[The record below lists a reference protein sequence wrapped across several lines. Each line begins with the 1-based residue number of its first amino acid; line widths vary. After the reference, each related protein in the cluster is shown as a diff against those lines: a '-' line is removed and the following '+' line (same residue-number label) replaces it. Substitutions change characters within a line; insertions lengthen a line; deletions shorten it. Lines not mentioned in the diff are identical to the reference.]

1 MILSDVSIKRP
12 VFATVLSL
20 LLIVVGLAAGL
31 RLAVREYPDVDT
43 PQVSV
48 GTSFRGAPAS
58 LVETQVT
65 EIIEGAVSGI
75 EGIRTL
81 RSVSRDGRSFVNIEF
96 NVERDLEAATNDVR
110 DKVAQ
115 VIDDLPETAEQPI
128 ISKADADSRPMLWMT
143 LTSNARDA
151 LALTDYADRFIVDRL
166 SVVPGVASVYIGGE
180 RRYAMRIWIDRQALS
195 ARGLTVNDVTAAL
208 NRENLELPA
217 GSIETTN
224 REVTIRTDTRFA
236 TEADFRQLVVSGGA
250 DGRPI
255 RLGDIARI
263 EVGAEDYKNEIRS
276 NGQQG
281 IGVGVIRQSKANTLD
296 VANGVRAEVEALRTS
311 LPPDMTISYSYDES
325 LFISEAIYEVMHALV
340 IALLLVVGIIFVFLR
355 SIAATLV
362 PAVAIPVS
370 VIASLTVLGAM
381 GFSINVL
388 TLLALVLA
396 IGLVVDDAIVVLEN
410 IHRRIEDGEP
420 PLLAAYRGARQIAFA
435 VIATT
440 LVLIAV
446 FVPISFMEGRTGR
459 LFGEFGIAMAA
470 SVAFSMLVALTLTP
484 MMCSKLLRAPGHA
497 NAAERGARRF
507 FDGLNTVYD
516 RMLGWAMGARLVVLA
531 VAVALSA
538 VAGLL
543 YEQVPKEFAPT
554 EDRGSFIVVV
564 EAPQGS
570 SYDYTSRNVEK
581 VEQILQPLVDEG
593 VASTVFT
600 IVSPGSSR
608 PAPVDRAFVIVRL
621 VPWAER
627 TAGQVDLVNRV
638 RPQLTAIPGVRAVPV
653 NPPGLGQRGFSNP
666 LEVVVAGL
674 DREDVKAWRDIMMDR
689 LLAEPG
695 LNNVNSDYEET
706 KPQLDVTV
714 DRERAAA
721 LGISAQ
727 DIGSTLEVMF
737 GSRTVTRFEDRGEQ
751 YDVVLQ
757 AENSDRASAADLSSL
772 FVRAG
777 TDGSLVPLSNLVR
790 MEEVAVP
797 KELRRVDRLPAITI
811 SAGLADGYGLGNAVE
826 RVQEIA
832 ATNLP
837 PQARISFDGQSREYV
852 DAGAGIMLTFA
863 LSILIVF
870 LVLAA
875 QFESWIHPVIILLA
889 VPLAL
894 TGGLA
899 GIWLSGGTLNIYS
912 QIGMVMLIGLMAK
925 NGILIVEFAN
935 QLRDEDGLSPAEAAR
950 KSAVLRL
957 RPILMTTIA
966 TVLGAVPLA
975 MGSGAGV
982 ESRSALAVVVIGGMT
997 LATIMTLFLVPVLYA
1012 MLAGFTKPAATI
1024 ANRLLALDRQ
1034 PATAHV
1040 HQDGASDDGR
1050 APPPAGPA
1058 GKFPGG
1064 KLPGDGVPGE

>member
-20 LLIVVGLAAGL
+20 LLVVLGLSAAI

-43 PQVSV
+43 PEVSIS
-48 GTSFRGAPAS
+48 TAYRGAPAS
-58 LVETQVT
+58 LVETQIT
-65 EIIEGAVSGI
+65 EIVEGAVSGI
-75 EGIRTL
+75 EGIRSM
-81 RSVSRDGRSFVNIEF
+81 RSVSRDGRSYVSIEF
-96 NVERDLEAATNDVR
+96 NVDRDLEAATNDVR

-115 VIDDLPETAEQPI
+115 VMDDLPETADQPI
-128 ISKADADSRPMLWMT
+128 ISKADADARAMLWVT
-143 LTSNARDA
+143 LTSDARDS
-151 LALTDYADRFIVDRL
+151 LALTDYADRYIVDRL

-180 RRYAMRIWIDRQALS
+180 RRYAMRIWIDRQALA
-195 ARGLTVNDVTAAL
+195 ARGLTVTDITAAL

-236 TEADFRQLVVSGGA
+236 GEDDFRRLILAGGT
-250 DGRPI
+250 DGSPI
-255 RLGDIARI
+255 RLGDVARV

-276 NGQQG
+276 NGMSG
-281 IGVGVIRQSKANTLD
+281 IGIGVIRQSKANTLD
-296 VANGVRAEVEALRTS
+296 VANGVRAEIEQIRTS
-311 LPPDMTISYSYDES
+311 LPPDIRVAYSYDES

-340 IALLLVVGIIFVFLR
+340 IALLLVVGIIFIFLR

-370 VIASLTVLGAM
+370 VIASLTVLGTL

-410 IHRRIEDGEP
+410 IHRRIEEGEP
-420 PLLAAYRGARQIAFA
+420 PLLASLRGSRQIAFA

-484 MMCSKLLRAPGHA
+484 MMCSKLLRAPGKA
-497 NAAERGARRF
+497 NAAERLSQRF
-507 FDGLNTVYD
+507 FDGMNRVYD
-516 RMLGWAMGARLVVLA
+516 RILGWAMAAKLVVIA
-531 VAVALSA
+531 IAIGISV
-538 VAGLL
+538 VAGIL
-543 YEQVPKEFAPT
+543 YDVIPREFAPT

-564 EAPQGS
+564 QAPKGA

-581 VEQILQPLVDEG
+581 VEEILRPLVDRG
-593 VASTVFT
+593 VASIVFT
-600 IVSPGSSR
+600 IVSPGSNR
-608 PAPVDRAFVIVRL
+608 PSPVDRAFVIVRL
-621 VPWAER
+621 APWSDR
-627 TAGQVDLVNRV
+627 DVRQTDLVREV
-638 RPQLTAIPGVRAVPV
+638 LPKLSAVPGVRAVPV
-653 NPPGLGQRGFSNP
+653 NPPGLGQRGFSDP

-674 DREDVKAWRDIMMDR
+674 DREDVKAWSDIMLRR
-689 LLAEPG
+689 LQDNPQLT
-695 LNNVNSDYEET
+695 NVNSDYEET
-706 KPQLDVTV
+706 KPQLDVSV

-721 LGISAQ
+721 LGITAEE
-727 DIGSTLEVMF
+727 IGGTLEVMF

-757 AENSDRASAADLSSL
+757 AADADRAAARDLSNV

-797 KELRRVDRLPAITI
+797 PELRRVDRLPAITI
-811 SAGLADGYGLGNAVE
+811 EAGLAEGYGLGNAIEEV
-826 RVQEIA
+826 RRIA
-832 ATNLP
+832 AEELP
-837 PQARISFDGQSREYV
+837 TAARVTFDGQSREYV
-852 DAGAGIMLTFA
+852 DAGAGVMIVFA
-863 LSILIVF
+863 LAILIVF

-889 VPLAL
+889 VPVGL

-899 GIWLSGGTLNIYS
+899 GVWLSGGSFNIYS
-912 QIGMVMLIGLMAK
+912 QIGMVMLVGLMAK

-935 QLRDEDGLSPAEAAR
+935 QLRDEEGLSPAAAAR

-975 MGSGAGV
+975 MGHGAGV
-982 ESRSALAVVVIGGMT
+982 ESRSALAVVVIGGMS
-997 LATIMTLFLVPVLYA
+997 LATMMTLFLVPVLYA
-1012 MLAGFTKPAATI
+1012 MLAGFTRPAGSI
-1024 ANRLLALDRQ
+1024 AKRLTELDRNH
-1034 PATAHV
+1034 PSAHV
-1040 HQDGASDDGR
+1040 GAEGHGGEDGTAARETGPGR
-1050 APPPAGPA
+1050 P
-1058 GKFPGG
+1058 
-1064 KLPGDGVPGE
+1064 LPGPGE